1 MKKSYYIAIVAIIA
15 IVCLQAG
22 YVLSLYNNYVDE
34 KRLAID
40 EYLHIVIDKELHLR
54 QLLRDGLKPQETR
67 SLIIKRA
74 SEMTPQELDS
84 LGFMEADSI
93 NLDAAKRR
101 ELQILGQKLL
111 CNYPKTGFVKM
122 VFL

>member
-84 LGFMEADSI
+84 LGFM
-93 NLDAAKRR
+93 
-101 ELQILGQKLL
+101 
-111 CNYPKTGFVKM
+111 
-122 VFL
+122 